1 MEVSYTTRA
10 IDALNAYPETAFG
23 KGIKDRL
30 IDGLRS
36 SVKFRLPTNGEL
48 VTNSVDVHDSF
59 LGVYR
64 LPFPKIVA
72 EFDVDLLL
80 GENDHEGAIQ
90 PKKVVTYAEHINDIP
105 EFAASLEMKNGHLLP
120 SGSGYFL
127 HSNFLAPDGV
137 WAPSPFAAIAPYEH
151 DHGRVTAKGLM
162 KIPLFCFDLG
172 GSFGK
177 ICNLT
182 PHQMATEYYLDVTAV
197 LNIALCS
204 LCENVE
210 HETVKAPKYTNTTRR
225 KKNKEPFYEYKILK
239 VKGQKSHDGGS
250 KRGSGV
256 RLHMRRGHIR
266 RLPNGGLTW
275 VRHTVVGDKSRGV
288 VMKEYNLT

>member
-10 IDALNAYPETAFG
+10 IDALNAYPETVFG
-23 KGIKDRL
+23 SGIKDRL

-48 VTNSVDVHDSF
+48 VTNAVDVHDSF

-72 EFDVDLLL
+72 EFDVNLL
-80 GENDHEGAIQ
+80 GNENDHKDALQ
-90 PKKVVTYAEHINDIP
+90 VKKIVTYAEHIDDLL
-105 EFAASLEMKNGHLLP
+105 EFALQIGAKGAHIAP
-120 SGSGYFL
+120 STSGYL
-127 HSNFLAPDGV
+127 VHSSFMDSIGR
-137 WAPSPFAAIAPYEH
+137 WRPSHFAAIVPYES
-151 DHGRVTAKGLM
+151 DMKAPKGHN
-162 KIPLFCFDLG
+162 KIAMACFTLG
-172 GSFGK
+172 GF
-177 ICNLT
+177 CEEVNNLT
-182 PHQMATEYYLDVTAV
+182 PQQMATEYYLDVTAV

-210 HETVKAPKYTNTTRR
+210 HETIKAPKYTNTIRR

-250 KRGSGV
+250 KRGAGV

-266 RLPNGGLTW
+266 HLPSGKLTW